1 MNKTL
6 QAFARKTLKAG
17 LVECSDAQQN
27 LFKLMY
33 AGGNLE
39 LPINTVVDR
48 MIDCRL
54 DWAMQQVDATIQKNV
69 KRELDFLANQD
80 IVNP

>member
-6 QAFARKTLKAG
+6 QDFARKTLKAG
-17 LVECSDAQQN
+17 LAECSEAQQN

-48 MIDCRL
+48 MVDCRL